1 MKFFKELSSVLFDAT
16 LAVALVFSAAWLA
29 KVLTS

>member
-1 MKFFKELSSVLFDAT
+1 MNHLKELAAVLFDAT